1 MEVDHL
7 NKNQLDAVIQFA
19 QGLWTMER
27 YGVYTPWMQN
37 MILNNLNNTAEVPTS
52 DKIKKAL
59 ADYKNNADNLQNYM
73 QFMEHFDILFART
86 IKSYV
91 NMLSFD
97 LSIVCTNAKPEDYQS
112 EKYLADKKKIYNFL
126 DKFDYKAEFRKVLE
140 QVLVNEVYFTWFRK
154 SKSGNNGMKYALQIM
169 PQDRCLITGYW
180 EKGLLFDSYLE
191 STYMVTCMKNN

>member
-154 SKSGNNGMKYALQIM
+154 SKTGNNGMKYALQIM

>member
-37 MILNNLNNTAEVPTS
+37 MLLNNLNNTAEVPTS

-59 ADYKNNADNLQNYM
+59 ANYKNNADNLQNYM

-112 EKYLADKKKIYNFL
+112 EKYLADKKRIYNFL

-180 EKGLLFDSYLE
+180 EKGLLFDLYLE
-191 STYMVTCMKNN
+191 STYMVTYMKNN